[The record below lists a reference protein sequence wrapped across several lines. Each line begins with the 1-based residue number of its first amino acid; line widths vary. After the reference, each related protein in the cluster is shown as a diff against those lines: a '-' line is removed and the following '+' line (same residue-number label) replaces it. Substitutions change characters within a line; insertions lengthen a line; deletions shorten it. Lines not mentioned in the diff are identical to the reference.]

1 MGRVSSP
8 CGHLILSFSSFLLE
22 PSFSA
27 VPVRARPRVRCPRVR
42 YFTFFCCC
50 VLVLAVAHNILVH
63 GLIVGL
69 IDVHDV

>member
-8 CGHLILSFSSFLLE
+8 CGHLILSFSY
-22 PSFSA
+22 FSSNRA
-27 VPVRARPRVRCPRVR
+27 SPPFQSARPRVRCPRVR

-50 VLVLAVAHNILVH
+50 VLVLAEAHNVLVH

-69 IDVHDV
+69 IDA